1 MVQLMTLEQAYLV
14 TDHDVIIIGAL
25 PSKEIPP
32 ITTTGLQY
40 GLEVSAAY
48 IRQLTRVYGHEPEHC
63 RLFILLT
70 PHHAQPTYQ
79 AAVLYNR
86 YNDVAVNYAATVALG
101 DLYWDTISRSALQQ
115 FFSPRQNA
123 Q

>member
-1 MVQLMTLEQAYLV
+1 MTLEQAYLV
-14 TDHDVIIIGAL
+14 TDHDVIMIGAL
-25 PSKEIPP
+25 PSNEIPP
-32 ITTTGLQY
+32 TSSTGQQY

-48 IRQLTRVYGHEPEHC
+48 IRQLKRVYGNEPEHC

-70 PHHAQPTYQ
+70 PRRIQPEYE
-79 AAVLYNR
+79 AAVFYNR
-86 YNDVAVNYAATVALG
+86 YNDIAVNYAAMVALG

-115 FFSPRQNA
+115 FFSPQHNS